1 MNKIAGVLKEAEK
14 VTIVSHVDPDGDAI
28 GSQLALARVL
38 EKEGKEVTCYN
49 VSEIPEYLLFL
60 ADVKKVQLYKG
71 QDLSDQILV
80 FVDCADKKRTGIEIN
95 GKYSIN
101 IDHHVSNDLFADY
114 NLIVTQAASTGE
126 IIYHLIKTMGLE
138 VDKESATALYTAVS
152 TDTGSFMYANTSADS
167 HRIAADLIEA
177 GADTGALRENF
188 FEGVTLRRFQLTR
201 YAYQEVKFDCDNKLA
216 WVKIPYSITKELA
229 AKEEDTEG
237 VVGHLRNIKDVEV
250 ALLLKE
256 REDGKIKGSLRAK
269 NLVDV
274 SKIARIFGGGG
285 HRRASG
291 FEIEDSLDQAEE
303 KLIKAIKEDLKN
315 V

>member
-1 MNKIAGVLKEAEK
+1 MNKVAGILKEAEK
-14 VTIVSHVDPDGDAI
+14 VSIISHVDPDGDAI

-38 EKEGKEVTCYN
+38 EKEGKEVACYN
-49 VSEIPEYLLFL
+49 VSEIPEYLFFL
-60 ADVKKVQLYKG
+60 ADIDKIKPYED

-80 FVDCADKKRTGIEIN
+80 FVDCADKKRTGMNLN
-95 GKYSIN
+95 GNISIN

-114 NLIVTQAASTGE
+114 NLIVTKAASTGE
-126 IIYHLIKTMGLE
+126 IVYQLIKEMGLE
-138 VDKESATALYTAVS
+138 PDKEAATALYTAVS

-177 GADTGALRENF
+177 GADTAALRENF
-188 FEGVTLRRFQLTR
+188 FEGVSLRRFQLTR

-216 WVKIPYSITKELA
+216 WVKIPYSLIRDLD

-269 NLVDV
+269 DLVDV
-274 SKIARIFGGGG
+274 SKIARSFGGGG

-291 FEIEDSLDQAEE
+291 FELEYSLDQAEE
-303 KLIKAIKEDLKN
+303 KLIKVIKEDLKN

>member
-1 MNKIAGVLKEAEK
+1 MNKVAGILKEAEK
-14 VTIVSHVDPDGDAI
+14 VSIISHVDPDGDAI

-38 EKEGKEVTCYN
+38 EKEGKEVACYN
-49 VSEIPEYLLFL
+49 VSEIPEYLFFL
-60 ADVKKVQLYKG
+60 ADIDKIKPYED

-80 FVDCADKKRTGIEIN
+80 FVDCADKKRTGMNLN
-95 GKYSIN
+95 GNISIN
-101 IDHHVSNDLFADY
+101 IDHHVGNDLFADY
-114 NLIVTQAASTGE
+114 NLIVTKAASTGE
-126 IIYHLIKTMGLE
+126 IVYQLIKEMGLE
-138 VDKESATALYTAVS
+138 PDKEAATALYTAVS

-177 GADTGALRENF
+177 GADTAALRENF
-188 FEGVTLRRFQLTR
+188 FEGVSLRRFQLTR

-216 WVKIPYSITKELA
+216 WVKIPYSLIRDLD

-269 NLVDV
+269 DLVDV
-274 SKIARIFGGGG
+274 SKIARSFGGGG

-291 FEIEDSLDQAEE
+291 FELEYSLDQAEE
-303 KLIKAIKEDLKN
+303 KLIKVIKEDLKN